1 METPMVRPGDESQ
14 SSATKV
20 LNSRYS
26 NADLNIVE
34 EAGDELGQHLTHI
47 ILKNI
52 QAPQKVQ
59 VTSASGLSFH
69 QVPEITKDAESVEKL
84 QRSNADFCGSVD
96 VVKLPETTK
105 HVP

>member
-52 QAPQKVQ
+52 
-59 VTSASGLSFH
+59 
-69 QVPEITKDAESVEKL
+69 
-84 QRSNADFCGSVD
+84 
-96 VVKLPETTK
+96 
-105 HVP
+105 